1 MRISSEEELDV
12 KKMKAGI
19 PDGKR
24 EVSILFE
31 EIFDLIFYLGVIGMA
46 LSLIFGV
53 IVCIIQVISGKK
65 LKEKLD
71 KEYGNPEKYNRE
83 SR

>member
-1 MRISSEEELDV
+1 MGNLLNMET
-12 KKMKAGI
+12 
-19 PDGKR
+19 
-24 EVSILFE
+24 
-31 EIFDLIFYLGVIGMA
+31 FDLIFYLGVIGMA
-46 LSLIFGV
+46 LSLIFGI

>member
-1 MRISSEEELDV
+1 MEGILELETV
-12 KKMKAGI
+12 
-19 PDGKR
+19 
-24 EVSILFE
+24 
-31 EIFDLIFYLGVIGMA
+31 DLIFYLGIAGMTA
-46 LSLIFGV
+46 SLICGL
-53 IVCIIQVISGKK
+53 IIYILQVISGKK

>member
-1 MRISSEEELDV
+1 MI
-12 KKMKAGI
+12 AGMTAALI
-19 PDGKR
+19 CGLIIY
-24 EVSILFE
+24 ILQ
-31 EIFDLIFYLGVIGMA
+31 A
-46 LSLIFGV
+46 
-53 IVCIIQVISGKK
+53 ISGKK

>member
-1 MRISSEEELDV
+1 MEGILEL
-12 KKMKAGI
+12 
-19 PDGKR
+19 
-24 EVSILFE
+24 ET
-31 EIFDLIFYLGVIGMA
+31 FDLIFYLGIAGMIAA
-46 LSLIFGV
+46 LICGLI
-53 IVCIIQVISGKK
+53 IYILQAISGKK

>member
-1 MRISSEEELDV
+1 ME
-12 KKMKAGI
+12 GI
-19 PDGKR
+19 LKL
-24 EVSILFE
+24 ET
-31 EIFDLIFYLGVIGMA
+31 FDLIFYLGIAGMTAA
-46 LSLIFGV
+46 LICGLI
-53 IVCIIQVISGKK
+53 IYILQAISGKK

>member
-1 MRISSEEELDV
+1 ME
-12 KKMKAGI
+12 GI
-19 PDGKR
+19 FGL
-24 EVSILFE
+24 ES
-31 EIFDLIFYLGVIGMA
+31 FDLIFYLGVIGMA
-46 LSLIFGV
+46 LSLIFGI

>member
-1 MRISSEEELDV
+1 MGNLLNMET
-12 KKMKAGI
+12 
-19 PDGKR
+19 
-24 EVSILFE
+24 
-31 EIFDLIFYLGVIGMA
+31 FDLIFYLGVIGMA

>member
-1 MRISSEEELDV
+1 MGNLLNMES
-12 KKMKAGI
+12 
-19 PDGKR
+19 
-24 EVSILFE
+24 
-31 EIFDLIFYLGVIGMA
+31 FDLIFYLGVIGMA
-46 LSLIFGV
+46 LSLIFGI

>member
-1 MRISSEEELDV
+1 MEGILEL
-12 KKMKAGI
+12 
-19 PDGKR
+19 
-24 EVSILFE
+24 ET
-31 EIFDLIFYLGVIGMA
+31 FDLIFYLGIAGMTTA
-46 LSLIFGV
+46 LICGLI
-53 IVCIIQVISGKK
+53 IYILQAISGKK